1 MKAKNVLDFT
11 GFPFFLDVLDE
22 LGCRHHN
29 APGETHH
36 QGGAGRSDGT
46 DLP

>member
-1 MKAKNVLDFT
+1 MKAKKVLDFT

-22 LGCRHHN
+22 LGCRHRN